1 MTEAV
6 FEAWDET
13 KGPDPL
19 SPDRVADLVS
29 YLASPAAAQVN
40 GQLFVVYGGMVAL
53 VEAPVVEQRFDASGG
68 VWDRRG
74 FADAISSHWS
84 GRPEGKSFSAAE
96 IMKL

>member
-6 FEAWDET
+6 FEEWDES

-29 YLASPAAAQVN
+29 YLASPSASEVS

-53 VEAPVVEQRFDASGG
+53 VEAPVVEQRFDAEGG
-68 VWDRRG
+68 VWDRRA
-74 FADAISSHWS
+74 FADAVSDHWS